1 MPQLGM
7 KHKNKTKE
15 FNFRLIN
22 NRMILRRSYK
32 YRLYP
37 TKNQKHRL
45 QGTLDLCRDLYNSA
59 LQERIEAYKK
69 NRVSLS
75 YIDQQN
81 ELPVLRK
88 ELPEYELVYS
98 QVLQNV
104 LKRLDTNFKSFFRRL
119 KKHEKPGFP
128 RYKGYDRYDSFTY
141 PQGGFK
147 LKEGKIS
154 LSKLGDIKL
163 KLSRPIPGKLKTCTI
178 KRETD
183 RWYIILTSE
192 IEKDIKPVTEL
203 KPVALDLGIKRFAVL
218 GTVEHSTQNI
228 EEILESKN
236 YKQAIIDNPKHLKR
250 AEKRLKK
257 AHRKL
262 SLAKKGSLERN
273 KAKKVLSKVY
283 RKVNNQRN
291 DFLHKLSRQIV
302 NNYNQIFLENL
313 NINSMLQKHWVSK
326 EISDASWG
334 KFVNYI
340 SYKAEEAGKGVY
352 PLPPKDSS
360 RTCFKCGYIKED
372 LILSDRD
379 WICPVCGTQ
388 HDRDVNAAFELLN
401 RGLENHLAEK
411 AYEYY
416 TGLGL
421 QTIGGEISPSI
432 EAVG

>member
-1 MPQLGM
+1 
-7 KHKNKTKE
+7 
-15 FNFRLIN
+15 
-22 NRMILRRSYK
+22 MIIKRAYK

-37 TKNQKHRL
+37 TKNQKHKL
-45 QGTLDLCRDLYNSA
+45 QSTLDLCRDLYNSA

-69 NRVSLS
+69 NKVSLS
-75 YIDQQN
+75 YIDQQK

-88 ELPEYELVYS
+88 ELTEYELVYS

-104 LKRLDTNFKSFFRRL
+104 LKRLDLNFKSFFRRV

-147 LKEGKIS
+147 LKEGRIG
-154 LSKLGDIKL
+154 LSKIGDIKL
-163 KLSRPIPGKLKTCTI
+163 KAYHPVQGRVKTCTI
-178 KRETD
+178 KKEVD

-203 KPVALDLGIKRFAVL
+203 KPVAIDLGVKRFAVL
-218 GTVEHSTQNI
+218 GTVEPSTQNI

-236 YKQAIIDNPKHLKR
+236 YKQAIIDNPKPLKR
-250 AEKRLKK
+250 SEKRLKR

-262 SLAKKGSLERN
+262 SLTKKGSSER
-273 KAKKVLSKVY
+273 KKTKKVLNKVY
-283 RKVNNQRN
+283 RKINNQRN
-291 DFLHKLSRQIV
+291 DFLHKLSRKIV
-302 NNYNQIFLENL
+302 NNYNQIFLEDL
-313 NINSMLQKHWVSK
+313 NINSMLRKHWVSK

-334 KFVNYI
+334 RFVKFL

-352 PLPPKDSS
+352 PLSPKDSS
-360 RTCFKCGYIKED
+360 RTCYKCGYVKED
-372 LILSDRD
+372 LTLADRD
-379 WICPVCGTQ
+379 WICPNCGTQ

-401 RGLENHLAEK
+401 RGLQEYSTEK

-416 TGLGL
+416 SGLGL
-421 QTIGGEISPSI
+421 QTIGDHPT

>member
-1 MPQLGM
+1 
-7 KHKNKTKE
+7 
-15 FNFRLIN
+15 
-22 NRMILRRSYK
+22 MILRRSYK
-32 YRLYP
+32 FRLYP
-37 TKNQKHRL
+37 TKNQIHKL
-45 QGTLDLCRDLYNSA
+45 QNTLNLCRDLYNSA

-69 NRVSLS
+69 NRISLS
-75 YIDQQN
+75 YINQAN
-81 ELPVLRK
+81 ELPILRK
-88 ELPEYELVYS
+88 ELPEYELVYA

-104 LKRLDTNFKSFFRRL
+104 LKRLDLNFKSFFRRL

-128 RYKGYDRYDSFTY
+128 RYKGYDRYDSFVY
-141 PQGGFK
+141 PQNIGNAFSIKNSKLHLAKIGDVK
-147 LKEGKIS
+147 LKVHSSLQGKV
-154 LSKLGDIKL
+154 
-163 KLSRPIPGKLKTCTI
+163 KTCII
-178 KRETD
+178 KKEID
-183 RWYIILTSE
+183 RWYAILTTE
-192 IEKDIKPVTEL
+192 LEKDIKPVTEL
-203 KPVALDLGIKRFAVL
+203 KPVAIDLGVKRFAVL
-218 GTVEHSTQNI
+218 GTIEPSTQNI
-228 EEILESKN
+228 EEILKN
-236 YKQAIIDNPKHLKR
+236 KDYKQVVVDNPKHLKR
-250 AEKRLKK
+250 SEKRLKK

-262 SLAKKGSLERN
+262 SLAEKGAPKRKKI
-273 KAKKVLSKVY
+273 KKVLNKVY
-283 RKVNNQRN
+283 RKISNQRN